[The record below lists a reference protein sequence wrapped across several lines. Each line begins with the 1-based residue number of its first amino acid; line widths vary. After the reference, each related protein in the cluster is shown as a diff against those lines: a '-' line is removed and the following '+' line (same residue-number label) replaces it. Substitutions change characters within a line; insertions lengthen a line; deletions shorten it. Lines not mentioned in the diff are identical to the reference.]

1 MRSTKEGP
9 ARGPARRYDC
19 GHRLLPLRR
28 PRVLRFDDI
37 HGKMSGAFDIF
48 NNYNLRLDV
57 ATFALVGLA
66 YLWAYLGHKIQINR
80 RMIVPLLVLLLIYA
94 AMPNRIIG
102 TYGADRRLVIALA
115 LAVVARQR
123 ETHCCCFT
131 RSC

>member
-1 MRSTKEGP
+1 VGLDFERMQFDKRRVGP
-9 ARGPARRYDC
+9 GTCATYDC

-66 YLWAYLGHKIQINR
+66 DLWAYLGHKIQINR
-80 RMIVPLLVLLLIYA
+80 RMIVPLLVLISLL
-94 AMPNRIIG
+94 
-102 TYGADRRLVIALA
+102 
-115 LAVVARQR
+115 
-123 ETHCCCFT
+123 
-131 RSC
+131 

>member
-1 MRSTKEGP
+1 
-9 ARGPARRYDC
+9 
-19 GHRLLPLRR
+19 
-28 PRVLRFDDI
+28 
-37 HGKMSGAFDIF
+37 MSGAFDIF

-102 TYGADRRLVIALA
+102 TYGADRCLVIALA
-115 LAVVARQR
+115 LAVVARQG
-123 ETHCCCFT
+123 ETHC
-131 RSC
+131 